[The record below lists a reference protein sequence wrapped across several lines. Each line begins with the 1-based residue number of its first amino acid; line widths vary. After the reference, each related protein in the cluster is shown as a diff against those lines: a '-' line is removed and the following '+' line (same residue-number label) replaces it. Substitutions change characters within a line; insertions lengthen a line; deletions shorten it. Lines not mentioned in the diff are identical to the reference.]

1 MRDGGVNNM
10 KNYKIA
16 VAGTGYVGLSIATLL
31 SQHHH
36 ETAVDIIPEKVEMIH
51 NRKSPIQDDYIEKYL
66 AEKELNLTVIGTDML
81 VYGDAYLNYAQRY
94 NTLSSFMNFNYL
106 GGEPLFKILSY
117 ISAHYFGQFGY
128 YFALEFACI
137 LPVYATFVR
146 RGWEKYSWLGM
157 LIYYLCFYSFSL
169 NLLRQSIAMSI
180 IFWGYNYIVER
191 KPIKFC
197 VSVVIAAGFHLTA
210 AIMLLLYPIHRIV
223 TYVQDKDSKNIFS
236 RIIGPYRKLI
246 YALIILLCVAVLFLY
261 SSLLPIIIA
270 LTGRFEGQ
278 LEFLSGGIS
287 MYWPYWLIMSLPIFL
302 LFRRYN
308 VRRSMDE
315 EYSFLYLMF
324 ALSIILFQV
333 IGINSESYRI
343 SLYFMQFLILLM
355 VKSGCTEYQ
364 TFRIILERWCILIFL
379 GAYYVYFFIIALFN
393 HVYPY
398 TSSMLGI

>member
-1 MRDGGVNNM
+1 MVPYILM
-10 KNYKIA
+10 F
-16 VAGTGYVGLSIATLL
+16 GLSCLNFRLAYLL
-31 SQHHH
+31 
-36 ETAVDIIPEKVEMIH
+36 
-51 NRKSPIQDDYIEKYL
+51 RKYKTIKILFVLIGLLLPCIL
-66 AEKELNLTVIGTDML
+66 AGARDNTIGTDML

-210 AIMLLLYPIHRIV
+210 AIMLLLYPIHRMV

-270 LTGRFEGQ
+270 LTGTVFNLQAFKKASNIYFYNSSFYIYSINTESVTNQCTANFDRKAERVFKLFNEVLSDCLTDKIKIGLQ
-278 LEFLSGGIS
+278 YKGLCLYTQFL
-287 MYWPYWLIMSLPIFL
+287 
-302 LFRRYN
+302 
-308 VRRSMDE
+308 
-315 EYSFLYLMF
+315 
-324 ALSIILFQV
+324 QV
-333 IGINSESYRI
+333 DCFNIGIKDNFRHRMTRSIEVCKKNFFPSMVTDIYNYMSNYERLTWKAVKLK
-343 SLYFMQFLILLM
+343 SPFLIFVFYKIRMRKL
-355 VKSGCTEYQ
+355 KEK
-364 TFRIILERWCILIFL
+364 R
-379 GAYYVYFFIIALFN
+379 
-393 HVYPY
+393 
-398 TSSMLGI
+398 